1 MKKLLLMVGVALGVL
16 TAGSSAH
23 AAENPD
29 YTKGSG
35 FDASKCYWATVNAAY
50 DYTDAYKF
58 FDLVNDYRE
67 ENGLDRV
74 PTNDYCMR
82 LAMQRALE
90 CNVKMSHTSPWRKGD
105 GGDFTGAET
114 ASILGLYNCTGDV
127 AQDIKNGRLKFTAQE
142 NCHSW
147 GGQTFDISTIFNDQI
162 AAGTIDHAVTYPN
175 ATAIGIGVIN
185 DVIVVVAFKKAD
197 ILELSTDSRT
207 LTNYSAVMK
216 VPVIAVEADVDGW
229 EPDSPDFVKV
239 DKSTY
244 CNGTKNEDEEE
255 DEDEEEEKEEKKAS
269 SESKTVKST
278 KVSGVKV
285 TRKKAGKYTKLT
297 VKFSKVKKVKSIKY
311 QVQVAKNKKFKSAK
325 KATTSSTKK
334 TFSINYKGKKAYI
347 RVRCYKKINGKTVYG
362 KWSGIKTIKTYK

>member
-16 TAGSSAH
+16 IAGSSVR

-29 YTKGSG
+29 YTKDNLY
-35 FDASKCYWATVNAAY
+35 DASKCYWATVNATY

-67 ENGLDRV
+67 ENGLSRV

-90 CNVKMSHTSPWRKGD
+90 CNVKMDHASPWLKGT
-105 GGDFTGAET
+105 GSGFTGAET

-127 AQDIKNGRLKFTAQE
+127 AQDIKNGRLKFIAQE
-142 NCHSW
+142 ICTSW
-147 GGQTFDISTIFNDQI
+147 DFQTFDVSTVFNGAIIDG
-162 AAGTIDHAVTYPN
+162 ALDHAVTYPD
-175 ATAIGIGVIN
+175 ATAIGVGVVN
-185 DVIVVVAFKKAD
+185 DAIAVVAFKKAD
-197 ILELSTDSRT
+197 ILGLSTDSRT
-207 LTNYSAVMK
+207 LANYTAVMK
-216 VPVIAVEADVDGW
+216 VPVIASEVDADDW
-229 EPDSPDFVKV
+229 EPHSTEFVKV

-244 CNGTKNEDEEE
+244 CDGTKNENNKEEE
-255 DEDEEEEKEEKKAS
+255 EEEEKKTS
-269 SESKTVKST
+269 SESKTVKAT

-297 VKFSKVKKVKSIKY
+297 VKFSKVKKIKGIKY
-311 QVQVAKNKKFKSAK
+311 QVQVAKNKKFTSAK